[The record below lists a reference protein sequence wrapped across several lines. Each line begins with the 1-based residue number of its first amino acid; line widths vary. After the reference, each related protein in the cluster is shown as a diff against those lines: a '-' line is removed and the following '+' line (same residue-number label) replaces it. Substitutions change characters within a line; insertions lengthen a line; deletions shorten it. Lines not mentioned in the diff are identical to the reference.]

1 MWRIVLV
8 LWLTLFTFPA
18 VAAIED
24 IALADLPPEVHDTL
38 RMIRRG
44 GPYPHR
50 RDGLIFGNFER
61 RLPAKPRGYYLEY
74 TVRTPGVRTR
84 GARRVIAGR
93 GAPGDVRRAEYYYTE
108 DHYQT
113 FWRIRE

>member
-1 MWRIVLV
+1 MLRFLLALFIAV
-8 LWLTLFTFPA
+8 FTFPA
-18 VAAIED
+18 TAGIED
-24 IALADLPPEVHDTL
+24 IALADLPPEAHDTL
-38 RMIRRG
+38 RLIHRG
-44 GPYPHR
+44 GPFPYK
-50 RDGLIFGNFER
+50 RDGLIFSNFER

-74 TVRTPGVRTR
+74 TVRTPGAKNR
-84 GARRVIAGR
+84 GARRIIAGR